1 MKTKKH
7 IDRKTN
13 IELTLVQAEKLIT
26 DQGEC
31 KQAWL
36 RLIRELEFMSEPEAR
51 MPKFNALMHAIWI
64 AATGDQT

>member
-13 IELTLVQAEKLIT
+13 IEMTLVQAQKVT
-26 DQGEC
+26 PDQGEC

-36 RLIRELEFMSEPEAR
+36 RLIRELEFMAEPEAR
-51 MPKFNALMHAIWI
+51 MPRFNTLVV
-64 AATGDQT
+64 GYFR